1 MMPKLFGTDGV
12 RGIANSGLTPELA
25 FKLGRA
31 GAYILTKTNK
41 RVAKIIIGTD
51 TRVSK
56 DMLNA
61 ALAAGMCSVGA
72 RVYNAGVLPTPAMA
86 HLIREYKLDAGVTI
100 TASHNAFM
108 DNGIKFF
115 DRDGYKLPDATEA
128 EIEDVINGGFD
139 GVPSPDGEE
148 VGVITQS
155 DFALED
161 YVAHLAQTVKT
172 SFENMRVAVDCANGA
187 AYRAAPRIFNKLGAD
202 VYAINCDPDGLNIN
216 KNCGATHMES
226 LVEYVK
232 SHEVDVGLA
241 LDGDGDRL
249 LAVDEKGMVVDGD
262 QIMSILALHMKSKG
276 LLAKDTIVA
285 TVMSNYGFF
294 EMGKEQGINIEKTA
308 VGDRYVLK
316 HMLEQGY
323 NFGGEQSGHVI
334 FLDHNT
340 TGDGLITA
348 LQLLSVMREMERP
361 LSQLSKVMN
370 VYPQVLNNIIVK
382 AENKFAWETHP
393 VIQEMIKRV
402 SDKYTESGRVLIRP
416 SGTEPLIRVMIEG
429 KDKHSIAE
437 DANKISSIIKEY
449 LA

>member
-1 MMPKLFGTDGV
+1 MKLFGTDGV
-12 RGIANSGLTPELA
+12 RGVANRGLTPELA

-31 GAYILTKTNK
+31 GAYALTRTNK
-41 RVAKIIIGTD
+41 RAAKIIVGTD

-72 RVYNAGVLPTPAMA
+72 RVYNAGILPTPGIA
-86 HLIREYKLDAGVTI
+86 HLIREYKLDAGVVI
-100 TASHNAFM
+100 SASHNAFM

-128 EIEDVINGGFD
+128 EIEDIINEGFD
-139 GVPSPDGEE
+139 GVPSPDGDE

-187 AYRAAPRIFNKLGAD
+187 TYRAAPRIFNKLGAD
-202 VYAINCDPDGLNIN
+202 VYAINCDPDGININ
-216 KNCGATHMES
+216 KNCGSTHMES

-232 SHEVDVGLA
+232 SRGMDVGLA

-249 LAVDEKGMVVDGD
+249 LAVDENGLIIDGD
-262 QIMSILALHMKSKG
+262 QIMSILALHLKSKG
-276 LLAKDTIVA
+276 QLAKDTMVA

-308 VGDRYVLK
+308 VGDRYVLER
-316 HMLEQGY
+316 MLEQGY

-334 FLDHNT
+334 FLDYNT

-348 LQLLSVMREMERP
+348 LQLLSVMRETDRP
-361 LSQLSKVMN
+361 LSQLNKVMN
-370 VYPQVLNNIIVK
+370 VYPQVLNNVLVK
-382 AENKFAWETHP
+382 AENKAAWETHP
-393 VIQEMIKRV
+393 VIQEIIRRV
-402 SDKYTESGRVLIRP
+402 SEKYTDSGRVLIRP

-429 KDKHSIAE
+429 KDKKLIME
-437 DANKISSIIKEY
+437 DADKISSIIREY

>member
-1 MMPKLFGTDGV
+1 
-12 RGIANSGLTPELA
+12 
-25 FKLGRA
+25 
-31 GAYILTKTNK
+31 
-41 RVAKIIIGTD
+41 
-51 TRVSK
+51 
-56 DMLNA
+56 
-61 ALAAGMCSVGA
+61 
-72 RVYNAGVLPTPAMA
+72 
-86 HLIREYKLDAGVTI
+86 
-100 TASHNAFM
+100 
-108 DNGIKFF
+108 
-115 DRDGYKLPDATEA
+115 
-128 EIEDVINGGFD
+128 
-139 GVPSPDGEE
+139 
-148 VGVITQS
+148 
-155 DFALED
+155 
-161 YVAHLAQTVKT
+161 
-172 SFENMRVAVDCANGA
+172 MRVAVDCANGA

-202 VYAINCDPDGLNIN
+202 VHAINDDPDGLNIN

-249 LAVDEKGMVVDGD
+249 LAVDENGMVVDGD
-262 QIMSILALHMKSKG
+262 QIMSILALHLKSKG
-276 LLAKDTIVA
+276 LLAKDTVVA

-294 EMGKEQGINIEKTA
+294 EMGKAQGINIEKTA

-348 LQLLSVMREMERP
+348 LQLLSVMREMDRP

-370 VYPQVLNNIIVK
+370 VYPQVLNNVIVK
-382 AENKFAWETHP
+382 AENKSAWETHP
-393 VIQEMIKRV
+393 VIQEIIKRV

>member
-1 MMPKLFGTDGV
+1 MPKLFGTDGV

-31 GAYILTKTNK
+31 GAYVLTKTNK
-41 RVAKIIIGTD
+41 RAAKIIVGTD

-72 RVYNAGVLPTPAMA
+72 RVYNAGVLPTPGIA

-115 DRDGYKLPDATEA
+115 DRDGYKLPDATES

-161 YVAHLAQTVKT
+161 YVAHLAQTVKV
-172 SFENMRVAVDCANGA
+172 SFENMRIVVDCANGA

-202 VYAINCDPDGLNIN
+202 VYTINGDPDGLNIN

-232 SHEVDVGLA
+232 SHEVDAGLA

-249 LAVDEKGMVVDGD
+249 LAVDENGMIVDGD
-262 QIMSILALHMKSKG
+262 QIMSILALHLKSKG
-276 LLAKDTIVA
+276 LLAKDTVVA

-294 EMGKEQGINIEKTA
+294 EMGKAQGINIEKTA

-316 HMLEQGY
+316 HMLAEGY

-334 FLDHNT
+334 FLDHST

-348 LQLLSVMREMERP
+348 LQLLSVMREMDRP

-370 VYPQVLNNIIVK
+370 VYPQVLNNVIVK

-393 VIQEMIKRV
+393 VIQEIIKLV
-402 SDKYTESGRVLIRP
+402 SDKYAESGRVLIRP

-429 KDKHSIAE
+429 RDKHSITE
-437 DANKISSIIKEY
+437 DANKIASIIKEY